1 MSLIMIATPCYG
13 GMIHETYLKSL
24 MGSIGVLQKN
34 KHTIKKNIK

>member
-34 KHTIKKNIK
+34 KHRDRKSVV